1 MSNLQFDSPSPGDV
15 HSCGVLDLGDYIM
28 YTTPVTDRAQSDI
41 TNRTSKAFLNTSD
54 WTRIYENSKLVN
66 SLAAVLLNTIIAF
79 NQVLTV
85 PTTTSFP
92 TVTDYDTM
100 LNNIEVLRLAVAAE
114 AIAGTTTEIKDD
126 YIAGASQE
134 TFNYTDVNLWE
145 STLNVIWVHF
155 SGASYSV
162 CPTLSADLTV
172 TTGNNQIYIDCL
184 DAANLNIDLQGSA
197 NLYII

>member
-1 MSNLQFDSPSPGDV
+1 
-15 HSCGVLDLGDYIM
+15 M